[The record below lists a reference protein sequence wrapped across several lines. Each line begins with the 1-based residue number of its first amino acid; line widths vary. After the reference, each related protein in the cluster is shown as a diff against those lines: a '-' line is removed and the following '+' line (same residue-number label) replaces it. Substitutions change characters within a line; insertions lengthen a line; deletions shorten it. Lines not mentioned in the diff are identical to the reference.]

1 MIMPISSQQFV
12 RIAAVGFVVLVVV
25 LAILHSQRG
34 EDADVIV
41 PFQREEA
48 NALASELAQCR
59 TVSIDQAASLETC
72 RRIWAENRRQF
83 FRATK
88 PAAAP
93 VEPGQT
99 AAAPR
104 KIQDRFSPIANDQQH
119 IGVR

>member
-1 MIMPISSQQFV
+1 MTLHISSKQFV

-34 EDADVIV
+34 EDTEVIV

-48 NALASELAQCR
+48 NALASELARCR
-59 TVSIDQAASLETC
+59 TVSSDQAASLETC

-99 AAAPR
+99 AAAPK
-104 KIQDRFSPIANDQQH
+104 KIQDRFPPIASDQQH
-119 IGVR
+119 LEVR

>member
-1 MIMPISSQQFV
+1 MITHISSQQLV
-12 RIAAVGFVVLVVV
+12 RIAAVGFVLLVVV

-34 EDADVIV
+34 EDAEIIV

-48 NALASELAQCR
+48 NALASELARCR
-59 TVSIDQAASLETC
+59 TVSSDQTAPLETC

-88 PAAAP
+88 PAAVP

-99 AAAPR
+99 AAAPS
-104 KIQDRFSPIANDQQH
+104 KIQDRFSPIANDQQR
-119 IGVR
+119 IEVR